1 MGVFGTALLQL
12 CVAKYFQL
20 HKLRSKKKVKLE
32 INFTFFLEHL
42 KRYSSFWSYII
53 PRGVEKQLPT
63 LPLINHSPP

>member
-1 MGVFGTALLQL
+1 MFGAGIRPEQLYMGVFGIAPLQL

-42 KRYSSFWSYII
+42 KRYSSF
-53 PRGVEKQLPT
+53 
-63 LPLINHSPP
+63 

>member
-1 MGVFGTALLQL
+1 MRVWRGNTARIAVYGVFGTAPLQL

-42 KRYSSFWSYII
+42 KRYSSF
-53 PRGVEKQLPT
+53 
-63 LPLINHSPP
+63 